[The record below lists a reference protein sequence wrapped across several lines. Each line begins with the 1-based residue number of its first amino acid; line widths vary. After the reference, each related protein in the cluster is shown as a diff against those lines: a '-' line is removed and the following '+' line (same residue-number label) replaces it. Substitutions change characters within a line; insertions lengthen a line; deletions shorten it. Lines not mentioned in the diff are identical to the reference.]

1 MNPKNFSVVWS
12 SGWTQNTFVF
22 VNLRLIA
29 TNRKGMPSDAPGSLE
44 VKEEGVIDGFLRRFY
59 TIFKFLREVNRLQAT

>member
-1 MNPKNFSVVWS
+1 M
-12 SGWTQNTFVF
+12 F